1 MMARTPMDLDR
12 QLALRYLAD
21 RGIILPP
28 SGATLGWGERLCRS
42 SDSEESLLALVL
54 PWFRQGLENDE
65 RCIWQLSGR
74 LGLAAARR
82 ALDALIEYSADQVDL
97 VEAGAAIDWLR
108 EEARALGQGYRG
120 LRIGGEL
127 LHANDALGPRTKALC
142 LCATQDAIES

>member
-1 MMARTPMDLDR
+1 MDLDR

-28 SGATLGWGERLCRS
+28 AGPAIGWGEHLCQS

-65 RCIWQLSGR
+65 RCIWQVGGG
-74 LGLAAARR
+74 LGVPAARR
-82 ALDALIEYSADQVDL
+82 ALGALIEYSADQVDI
-97 VEAGAAIDWLR
+97 VEAGTVIDWLR

-120 LRIGGEL
+120 LRIGGER
-127 LHANDALGPRTKALC
+127 LHANGALGSRTKALC
-142 LCATQDAIES
+142 LCAAEHDSC

>member
-1 MMARTPMDLDR
+1 MDLDR

-28 SGATLGWGERLCRS
+28 AGPTLGWGEHLCQF

-65 RCIWQLSGR
+65 RCIWQLTAS
-74 LGLAAARR
+74 LSLAAARR
-82 ALDALIEYSADQVDL
+82 ALGALIEYSADQVDI
-97 VEAGAAIDWLR
+97 VEAGATIDWRR

-120 LRIGGEL
+120 LRIGGER
-127 LHANDALGPRTKALC
+127 LHAGGALGSRTKALC
-142 LCATQDAIES
+142 LCADERVTES

>member
-1 MMARTPMDLDR
+1 MARTPMDLDQ

-28 SGATLGWGERLCRS
+28 AGAVIGWGEHYCRS

-65 RCIWQLSGR
+65 RCIWQVGAS
-74 LGLAAARR
+74 LGVATARR
-82 ALDALIEYSADQVDL
+82 ALGALIEYSADQVDI
-97 VEAGAAIDWLR
+97 VEAGNVIDWLR

-120 LRIGGEL
+120 LRIGGER
-127 LHANDALGPRTKALC
+127 LHAHGVLGARTKALC
-142 LCATQDAIES
+142 LCAAETEIC